1 MSDQSTV
8 HSERDGINAIVADS
22 GTPTHLLKDGEAER
36 AGHRAHHDAAKKG
49 MPHWLSNGLARYALI
64 LVWALMAGY
73 YILREPNL
81 FPTHAT
87 FSAIFGSQQVQVFLA
102 MSVLVTS
109 VAGEI
114 DLSVASVMGIT
125 STAIP
130 VLATQHGVPLLWAC
144 VIGVGIAM
152 LAGLINAFFV
162 VIMNVSSFVVTL
174 GMGTLLI
181 GVAQAI
187 SHTQVVS
194 VQSTGLAKISIQPV
208 FGMPVSFYYGILLAL
223 LIAYVIA
230 WTPFGRA
237 VVFVGANR
245 EVARLAGIR
254 VNRIRFASYVVGS
267 LLAGLAGLILVATVG
282 GFDSSTSMTFLLPA
296 LAAVFLGTAVIQPG
310 TFNAI
315 GTMVAIYFLE
325 TGIFGLQ
332 LLGYSGWIQNVF
344 YGAGLVVA
352 VALAKI
358 IRDKSTTAA

>member
-1 MSDQSTV
+1 
-8 HSERDGINAIVADS
+8 
-22 GTPTHLLKDGEAER
+22 
-36 AGHRAHHDAAKKG
+36 
-49 MPHWLSNGLARYALI
+49 
-64 LVWALMAGY
+64 
-73 YILREPNL
+73 
-81 FPTHAT
+81 
-87 FSAIFGSQQVQVFLA
+87 
-102 MSVLVTS
+102 
-109 VAGEI
+109 
-114 DLSVASVMGIT
+114 
-125 STAIP
+125 
-130 VLATQHGVPLLWAC
+130 
-144 VIGVGIAM
+144 
-152 LAGLINAFFV
+152 V
-162 VIMNVSSFVVTL
+162 VVRNVSSFVVTL

-194 VQSTGLAKISIQPV
+194 VQSATLAKISIQPV

-223 LIAYVIA
+223 FIAYVIA
-230 WTPFGRA
+230 WTPLGRA
-237 VVFVGANR
+237 VVFVGSNR

-254 VNRIRFASYVVGS
+254 VNRIRFASYVLGS

-344 YGAGLVVA
+344 YGGGLVVA
-352 VALAKI
+352 VALAKAV
-358 IRDKSTTAA
+358 RDRSTKAA

>member
-1 MSDQSTV
+1 MSDPST
-8 HSERDGINAIVADS
+8 A
-22 GTPTHLLKDGEAER
+22 THLVEDLPAAPRGSEASDNPT
-36 AGHRAHHDAAKKG
+36 APKKPTSGRELPAWLRVG
-49 MPHWLSNGLARYALI
+49 MARYALI
-64 LVWALMAGY
+64 AVWVLMAAY
-73 YILREPNL
+73 YWLRVPDL
-81 FPTHAT
+81 FGTHAT
-87 FSAIFGSQQVQVFLA
+87 FSSIFGSQQVQVFLA

-125 STAIP
+125 ATAIP
-130 VLATQHGVPLLWAC
+130 VLATQHHMPLLLAC
-144 VIGVGIAM
+144 IVGVA
-152 LAGLINAFFV
+152 LAAVAGLINAFFV

-174 GMGTLLI
+174 GMATLLM
-181 GVAQAI
+181 GVSQAI

-194 VQSTGLAKISIQPV
+194 VQSAALNKISVQPV
-208 FGMPVSFYYGILLAL
+208 LGMPVSFYYGILLAL
-223 LIAYVIA
+223 VIAYVIA
-230 WTPFGRA
+230 WTPLGRA
-237 VVFVGANR
+237 VVFVGSNP

-254 VNRIRFASYVVGS
+254 VNRIRFGSYVVGS

-352 VALAKI
+352 VALAKV
-358 IRDKSTTAA
+358 IRDRSTKAA

>member
-1 MSDQSTV
+1 MSDHSTAAHLIEDLV
-8 HSERDGINAIVADS
+8 PAAPADQQASPGNRKKPAS
-22 GTPTHLLKDGEAER
+22 GRQLPGWAR
-36 AGHRAHHDAAKKG
+36 VG
-49 MPHWLSNGLARYALI
+49 LSRYALI
-64 LVWALMAGY
+64 LVWALMAAY
-73 YILREPNL
+73 YWVRVPDL
-81 FPTHAT
+81 FATHAT
-87 FSAIFGSQQVQVFLA
+87 FSSIFGSQQVQVFLA

-125 STAIP
+125 ATAIP
-130 VLATQHGVPLLWAC
+130 VLSTQHGVPLFLAC
-144 VIGVGIAM
+144 IIGVA
-152 LAGLINAFFV
+152 LAAVAGLINAFFV

-174 GMGTLLI
+174 GMATLLM
-181 GVAQAI
+181 GVSQAI

-194 VQSTGLAKISIQPV
+194 VQSASLAKISVQPIL
-208 FGMPVSFYYGILLAL
+208 GMPVSFYYGILLAL

-230 WTPFGRA
+230 WTPFGRS
-237 VVFVGANR
+237 VVFVGSNP

-254 VNRIRFASYVVGS
+254 VNRIRFASYIVGS
-267 LLAGLAGLILVATVG
+267 MLAGLAGLILVATVG

-310 TFNAI
+310 SFNAI

-352 VALAKI
+352 VALAKV
-358 IRDKSTTAA
+358 IRDRSSKAA